1 MNRLGIICN
10 RNDMDVSIKVLR
22 CTNSACLLHSVS
34 APFFQFFSSS
44 SVSVSVVEGEKEK
57 KVRPQLPEK
66 ARPI

>member
-57 KVRPQLPEK
+57 KVRPQLPKK